1 MTIELSARE
10 QEVLGLFLM
19 EGVTNRDIGK
29 RIGLS
34 DSTIST
40 YKRRIMRKLKAKN
53 TVELLRIAI
62 LKELADFR
70 REKASELYAQEMNLP
85 QL

>member
-10 QEVLGLFLM
+10 QEVLGLLM
-19 EGVTNRDIGK
+19 EGLTNRDIGK

-34 DSTIST
+34 DSTVST

-53 TVELLRIAI
+53 IVELLRIAI

-70 REKASELYAQEMNLP
+70 
-85 QL
+85 